1 MACNG
6 ISACVHLKA
15 AALDII
21 SEYFCWDS
29 PESIAAAQYA
39 ITLLQAFWKEAPVT
53 RIIQD
58 VRDLYPAECFL
69 LFAAFCAANY
79 PEYNPLL

>member
-1 MACNG
+1 MTCNG
-6 ISACVHLKA
+6 ISECVHLKA

-29 PESIAAAQYA
+29 PASIAAAQYA
-39 ITLLQAFWKEAPVT
+39 ITLLQAFWTEAT
-53 RIIQD
+53 TTEIIQD
-58 VRDLYPAECFL
+58 VRDLYPAECYL

-79 PEYNPLL
+79 PELRPLL